1 MEDIS
6 RELEREIARSKP
18 APHKKSK
25 KKRVLIVDDMGGVK
39 PGGYLKYLL
48 VMFLCTTLVCLA
60 AAGVLFTLFD
70 QLSRENTELASRAA
84 SLESR
89 VAALTRDKETLMARL
104 VMSGQDPN
112 IASEVSDPV
121 SADAGPDTEE
131 KTGEKTD
138 KDKQEQAASHTR
150 AQSAQDTKDMPDT
163 DADAESLQA
172 EAPSAAGQPE
182 DPGIPLTAK
191 EAGRVDIEKF
201 SVTRD
206 RDQGDLLVRFD
217 IRNVSEKPGEV
228 SGRIF
233 TILKPENRSL
243 EKDADHWLV
252 VPSSP
257 LENGIPAKTRNGQ
270 YFAIAHFKPVKFRI
284 KNIPGQAFFTTAS
297 IIIFNDQGELMFQSD
312 IDIGE
317 EDLG

>member
-18 APHKKSK
+18 SPHKKSK
-25 KKRVLIVDDMGGVK
+25 NKRVLIVDEMGGVK
-39 PGGYLKYLL
+39 PGGYLKYLVVL
-48 VMFLCTTLVCLA
+48 LLCTTLVCLA
-60 AAGVLFTLFD
+60 AAGVLFTFFD
-70 QLSRENTELASRAA
+70 QLSRENKQLASTTAA
-84 SLESR
+84 LESR

-104 VMSGQDPN
+104 VMSGQDPDL
-112 IASEVSDPV
+112 ASDVSDPV
-121 SADAGPDTEE
+121 SADSGTDS
-131 KTGEKTD
+131 GEK
-138 KDKQEQAASHTR
+138 KNKEEQEESHIQ
-150 AQSAQDTKDMPDT
+150 AQSTEDTKDMSDT
-163 DADAESLQA
+163 DADADAGIPQEEPSGTLQ
-172 EAPSAAGQPE
+172 QE
-182 DPGIPLTAK
+182 DPEIPLVAK
-191 EAGRVDIEKF
+191 EAGKVDIEKF

-233 TILKPENRSL
+233 TILKPESRSTK
-243 EKDADHWLV
+243 KDTEQWLV

-257 LENGIPAKTRNGQ
+257 LDNGIPSQAKKGQ
-270 YFAIAHFKPVKFRI
+270 YFSIAHFKPVKFRI

-297 IIIFNDQGELMFQSD
+297 IIIFNEQGELMFKSD

>member
-39 PGGYLKYLL
+39 PGGYLKYLVGVL
-48 VMFLCTTLVCLA
+48 LCTTLVCLA
-60 AAGVLFTLFD
+60 AAGVFFTLFD
-70 QLSRENTELASRAA
+70 QLSRENAELVSRTAA
-84 SLESR
+84 LESR

-104 VMSGQDPN
+104 VMSGRDPDS
-112 IASEVSDPV
+112 ASDVSDPA
-121 SADAGPDTEE
+121 SADAVPD
-131 KTGEKTD
+131 TGEK
-138 KDKQEQAASHTR
+138 KNKEEQAKSR
-150 AQSAQDTKDMPDT
+150 IQAQSDQDTKDMSDT
-163 DADAESLQA
+163 DIDAGMPREESSSAIQQEDSKIPITA
-172 EAPSAAGQPE
+172 E
-182 DPGIPLTAK
+182 

-206 RDQGDLLVRFD
+206 RGQGDLLVRFD
-217 IRNVSEKPGEV
+217 IRNVSKKPGEV

-233 TILKPENRSL
+233 TILKPESRSTK
-243 EKDADHWLV
+243 KDTDQWLV

-257 LENGIPAKTRNGQ
+257 LDNGIPSHTKKGQ
-270 YFAIAHFKPVKFRI
+270 YFSIAHFKPVKFRI

-297 IIIFNDQGELMFQSD
+297 IIIFNDQGELMFKSD

>member
-1 MEDIS
+1 
-6 RELEREIARSKP
+6 
-18 APHKKSK
+18 
-25 KKRVLIVDDMGGVK
+25 
-39 PGGYLKYLL
+39 
-48 VMFLCTTLVCLA
+48 
-60 AAGVLFTLFD
+60 
-70 QLSRENTELASRAA
+70 
-84 SLESR
+84 
-89 VAALTRDKETLMARL
+89 TRDKETLMARL
-104 VMSGQDPN
+104 VMSGQDPK

-121 SADAGPDTEE
+121 SADAGPDT
-131 KTGEKTD
+131 GEKKNKEEPD
-138 KDKQEQAASHTR
+138 ASHSQV
-150 AQSAQDTKDMPDT
+150 QSAQDTKNMPDT
-163 DADAESLQA
+163 DADPQSLQA
-172 EAPSAAGQPE
+172 EERSAAQQPE
-182 DPGIPLTAK
+182 DAAPPIAAK
-191 EAGRVDIEKF
+191 EAGKVDIEKF

-243 EKDADHWLV
+243 EKNADQWLV

-270 YFAIAHFKPVKFRI
+270 YFSIAHFKPVKFRI

-297 IIIFNDQGELMFQSD
+297 IIIFNEQGELLFKSD

>member
-39 PGGYLKYLL
+39 PGGYMKYLL
-48 VMFLCTTLVCLA
+48 VLLLCTTLACLA
-60 AAGVLFTLFD
+60 AAGVFFTLFD
-70 QLSRENTELASRAA
+70 RLSRENTGLTSRTSA
-84 SLESR
+84 LESR
-89 VAALTRDKETLMARL
+89 VEALTRDKETLMARL
-104 VMSGQDPN
+104 VMSGQDPEL
-112 IASEVSDPV
+112 ASDVSGPV
-121 SADAGPDTEE
+121 SGGSGPDT
-131 KTGEKTD
+131 GEK
-138 KDKQEQAASHTR
+138 KNKEEQTSSHIQ
-150 AQSAQDTKDMPDT
+150 AQSAQGTKDMPDT
-163 DADAESLQA
+163 DADADDSLQA
-172 EAPSAAGQPE
+172 EETSAAQQHKDTE
-182 DPGIPLTAK
+182 IPIAE
-191 EAGRVDIEKF
+191 EAGKVDIEKF

-217 IRNVSEKPGEV
+217 IRNVSKKPGEV

-233 TILKPENRSL
+233 TILKPENRSS

-252 VPSSP
+252 VPGSP
-257 LENGIPAKTRNGQ
+257 LENGMPANTRNGQ
-270 YFAIAHFKPVKFRI
+270 YFSIAHFKPVKFRI